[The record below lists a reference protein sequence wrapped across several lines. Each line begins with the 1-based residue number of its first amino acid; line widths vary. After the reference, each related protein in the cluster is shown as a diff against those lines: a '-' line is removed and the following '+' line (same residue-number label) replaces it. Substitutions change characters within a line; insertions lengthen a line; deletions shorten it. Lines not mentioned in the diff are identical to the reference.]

1 MVPDGVPKLPR
12 AVIESLFNDLQKPLV
27 HTESHLRILLKKIVN
42 LISFKRVN
50 FGRLYADSFSGVN
63 TIVDHCR
70 PAERK
75 SGLNGSDTG
84 RNFV

>member
-1 MVPDGVPKLPR
+1 MVRDGVPKLPC

-27 HTESHLRILLKKIVN
+27 NKESHLRILFKKFVN
-42 LISFKRVN
+42 LVSFKRVN
-50 FGRLYADSFSGVN
+50 FGWLYADGFSGVN
-63 TIVDHCR
+63 TVVDHCR

-75 SGLNGSDTG
+75 SGLNGSDAG

>member
-27 HTESHLRILLKKIVN
+27 HTESHLRILLKKFVN
-42 LISFKRVN
+42 LVSFKRVN
-50 FGRLYADSFSGVN
+50 FGWLYTDRFSGVN
-63 TIVDHCR
+63 TVIDHCR

-75 SGLNGSDTG
+75 PGLNGSDAG